1 MDGIQNDINREDAL
15 NKKRPLVIRALRRS
29 NVRRKIAEYLFD
41 ISPSS
46 SYTSE
51 IAHNIKTT
59 PTNVIGAIRGMHSRY
74 REDESLTKC
83 IIPCVKIDLERFLDC
98 LFILPILVLPPL
110 DFTVGTTPRYEFIF
124 LTLLNLEI
132 SPMSAKKPNARSGVT
147 PLIVIS
153 NFISFSKGRPALYIS
168 LLSNSF

>member
-1 MDGIQNDINREDAL
+1 MRNTFQLWMHMDGIQNEFDREDAL

-51 IAHNIKTT
+51 IAHNVKTT

-74 REDESLTKC
+74 REDESLLSLNIVEMKKVGNDIKLYGITPFGKE
-83 IIPCVKIDLERFLDC
+83 ILETIR
-98 LFILPILVLPPL
+98 
-110 DFTVGTTPRYEFIF
+110 E
-124 LTLLNLEI
+124 
-132 SPMSAKKPNARSGVT
+132 K
-147 PLIVIS
+147 
-153 NFISFSKGRPALYIS
+153 
-168 LLSNSF
+168 